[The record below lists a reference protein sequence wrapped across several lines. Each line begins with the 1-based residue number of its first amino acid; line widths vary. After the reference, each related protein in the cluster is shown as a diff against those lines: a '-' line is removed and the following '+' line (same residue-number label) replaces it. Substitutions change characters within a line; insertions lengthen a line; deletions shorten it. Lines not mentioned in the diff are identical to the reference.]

1 MSENTHIT
9 NRPLVFIHGAWH
21 GAWCWDPWI
30 EIFKNQGYS
39 ATAIELRGHG
49 YKKGEYKHARLE
61 DYIVD
66 VETVLNVFDEPPI
79 LIGHS
84 LGCSIIQHV
93 ISTQGYPAAVLVA
106 PIPAPHVFRSI
117 LLEQMLRHPIL
128 ALKSLVTMDM
138 KPWAGSRVS
147 KKMFFSTAANDLQS
161 KTYLD
166 LMQGESFELFILDCK
181 KI

>member
-66 VETVLNVFDEPPI
+66 VETVLNTDWPLTRVFHYSTRYI
-79 LIGHS
+79 HS
-84 LGCSIIQHV
+84 RLSSRCPSRAYPG
-93 ISTQGYPAAVLVA
+93 STRLSEHTFGTNA
-106 PIPAPHVFRSI
+106 
-117 LLEQMLRHPIL
+117 
-128 ALKSLVTMDM
+128 
-138 KPWAGSRVS
+138 
-147 KKMFFSTAANDLQS
+147 
-161 KTYLD
+161 
-166 LMQGESFELFILDCK
+166 
-181 KI
+181 